1 MTSKSALRN
10 LLAKVREERCAAT
23 EDELDY
29 GLVSVAVPIFNA
41 DNQIIAAV
49 NCSTSTARA
58 DKAEMIASRVPVLR
72 EAARSIEVELRR
84 YPMLAHSMAL

>member
-1 MTSKSALRN
+1 
-10 LLAKVREERCAAT
+10 
-23 EDELDY
+23 
-29 GLVSVAVPIFNA
+29 VPIFNA

-58 DKAEMIASRVPVLR
+58 DKTEMVSSRVPVLR
-72 EAARSIEVELRR
+72 EAARSIEIELRR

>member
-1 MTSKSALRN
+1 
-10 LLAKVREERCAAT
+10 
-23 EDELDY
+23 
-29 GLVSVAVPIFNA
+29 VAVPIFNT

-58 DKAEMIASRVPVLR
+58 SKEEMIETRVPVLR
-72 EAARSIEVELRR
+72 AAARSIEVELTR